1 MIAVDSLTGTY
12 GGFADDARRRR
23 VEGPTVS
30 GPVDHPGATHPAQP
44 GTADMIDVE
53 NLSKREATSWP
64 STCAPWFS
72 PASSPGSWA
81 RAAPESP
88 PLCA

>member
-1 MIAVDSLTGTY
+1 MIAVDSLCGTY
-12 GGFADDARRRR
+12 GGFADDARPQRRC

-64 STCAPWFS
+64 STT
-72 PASSPGSWA
+72 
-81 RAAPESP
+81 
-88 PLCA
+88 

>member
-30 GPVDHPGATHPAQP
+30 GPVDHPHPA
-44 GTADMIDVE
+44 
-53 NLSKREATSWP
+53 
-64 STCAPWFS
+64 
-72 PASSPGSWA
+72 
-81 RAAPESP
+81 P
-88 PLCA
+88 PTLLNQGRLP